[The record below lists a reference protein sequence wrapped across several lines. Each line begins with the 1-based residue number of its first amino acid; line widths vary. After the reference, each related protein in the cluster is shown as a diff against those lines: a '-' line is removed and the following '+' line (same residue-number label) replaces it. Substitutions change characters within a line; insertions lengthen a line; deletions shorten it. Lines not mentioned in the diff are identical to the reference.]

1 MSGDFEGGCEAELF
15 DLAGCVP
22 SLCAADLG
30 AMSTPA
36 GVAPGT
42 ALGSMFMWDE
52 GRLLKAS
59 KWREEPQ
66 SEKHLV
72 AKVARAILSL
82 RDCREATRMMELG
95 AQAGVFPTSPAS
107 RIMVVE
113 PVAATK
119 KGSRGSAS

>member
-1 MSGDFEGGCEAELF
+1 MSGDFEGGYEAELF
-15 DLAGCVP
+15 DLAGCIQ
-22 SLCAADLG
+22 SLCTADLG

-52 GRLLKAS
+52 ERLLQAS
-59 KWREEPQ
+59 KWGGEPQ

-95 AQAGVFPTSPAS
+95 AQAGFVRTSPAF
-107 RIMVVE
+107 RVMVV
-113 PVAATK
+113 
-119 KGSRGSAS
+119 